1 MKLPSVL
8 ECAVTPVPDKV
19 RGQAIKATIVL
30 NKGYEPTEEL
40 KREMFIYFNHNL
52 ANYKRPRYIE
62 FVKEMPKTTS
72 GKIKRVDIK
81 NKDWNK

>member
-1 MKLPSVL
+1 M
-8 ECAVTPVPDKV
+8 
-19 RGQAIKATIVL
+19 
-30 NKGYEPTEEL
+30 